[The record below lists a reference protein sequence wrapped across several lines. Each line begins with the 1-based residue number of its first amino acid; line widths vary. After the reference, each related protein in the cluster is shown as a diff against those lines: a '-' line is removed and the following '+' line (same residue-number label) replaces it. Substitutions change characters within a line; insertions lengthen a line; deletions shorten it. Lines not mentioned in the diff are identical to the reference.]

1 MSILPSVTDT
11 GKILDQ
17 AVTDGME
24 DTPAN
29 RAIIQVFWNAWPGVA
44 QSVGAYDPKTMGV
57 FMKALQAATGVV
69 VLGNGPANTIA
80 NAIYELGVNG
90 TLDQKYLDPQHY
102 AATQALNTQAVAAT
116 GGSLLDKLMSPVT
129 AVENNWT
136 WIKWSAVGVGVI
148 ALLWVARPYLKAGT
162 TGIKAISEKFKRKE
176 NPEPE
181 TDEMEEV
188 EE

>member
-1 MSILPSVTDT
+1 
-11 GKILDQ
+11 
-17 AVTDGME
+17 
-24 DTPAN
+24 
-29 RAIIQVFWNAWPGVA
+29 
-44 QSVGAYDPKTMGV
+44 
-57 FMKALQAATGVV
+57 
-69 VLGNGPANTIA
+69 
-80 NAIYELGVNG
+80 VNG

-102 AATQALNTQAVAAT
+102 AATRALNTQAVAAT